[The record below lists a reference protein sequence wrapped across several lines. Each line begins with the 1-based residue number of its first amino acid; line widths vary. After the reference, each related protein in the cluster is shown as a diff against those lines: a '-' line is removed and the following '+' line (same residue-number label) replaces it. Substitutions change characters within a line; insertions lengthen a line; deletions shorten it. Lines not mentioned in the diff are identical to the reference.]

1 MAQGVSVY
9 GADSCGDT
17 RRTREHLQDIG
28 VRHRYINVDEDTVG
42 DSRVRGWN
50 EGLRRTPTVIV
61 RGQSGTELLRIP
73 SDNELDQALSR
84 QGIFKYGGYGA

>member
-9 GADSCGDT
+9 GADSCRET

-42 DSRVRGWN
+42 DQRVRGWN
-50 EGLRRTPTVIV
+50 EGLRRTPTVVV
-61 RGQSGTELLRIP
+61 RGASGTELLSVP
-73 SDNELDQALSR
+73 SDNELDEALSR
-84 QGIFKYGGYGA
+84 QGLRNFAQ

>member
-9 GADSCGDT
+9 GADSCGET

-42 DSRVRGWN
+42 DLRVRGWN
-50 EGLRRTPTVIV
+50 EGVRRTPTVVV
-61 RGQSGTELLRIP
+61 RGMSGTELLSVP
-73 SDNELDQALSR
+73 SDNELDEALSR
-84 QGIFKYGGYGA
+84 QGFVRFGH

>member
-9 GADSCGDT
+9 GADSCGET

-42 DSRVRGWN
+42 DLRVRGWN
-50 EGLRRTPTVIV
+50 EGLRRTPTVVV
-61 RGQSGTELLRIP
+61 RGTSGTELLSVP
-73 SDNELDQALSR
+73 SDNELDEALSR
-84 QGIFKYGGYGA
+84 QGFVSLGQ